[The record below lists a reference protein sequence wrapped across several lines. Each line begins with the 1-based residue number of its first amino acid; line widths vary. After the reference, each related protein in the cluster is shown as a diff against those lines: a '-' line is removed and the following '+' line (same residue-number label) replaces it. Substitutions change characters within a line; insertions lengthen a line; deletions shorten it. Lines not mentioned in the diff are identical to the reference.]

1 MAEENITTST
11 DLYAQSID
19 FVEQFNGSVQ
29 KLLQIMG
36 ITRLTPMSVGSQI
49 KIYSNKVTKGS
60 KAAEG
65 ETIPLSKVERKLS
78 TTLTLAFD
86 KYRKQVTAEAIQSS
100 GFQAAVTDT
109 DSKLLREVQK
119 DIKQNFLNFVATGS
133 TNATGT
139 NFQSTL
145 GNVLGQLAVKWE
157 DDDIQS
163 VAFVNPIDF
172 YAYLGGAD
180 ITVQTGFGLQYIQN
194 FMGFN
199 TVILTSYQKQGTVA
213 ATASENINYAYA
225 SAAGALGQAFSLTTD
240 ETGLIGITHSP
251 KTENASY
258 ETLVIDAGV
267 LFPERL
273 DGIVVGTIVSGSSST
288 TNPSNG

>member
-1 MAEENITTST
+1 MAAENTTLST

-36 ITRLTPMSVGSQI
+36 ITRLTPMSIGSQV

-78 TTLTLAFD
+78 TTLTLDFA
-86 KYRKQVTAEAIQSS
+86 KYRKQVTAEAIQAS
-100 GFQAAVTDT
+100 GFQTAVTDT

-119 DIKQNFLNFVATGS
+119 DIKKNFLDFVATGS
-133 TNATGT
+133 TKATGD
-139 NFQSTL
+139 NFQATL

-172 YAYLGGAD
+172 YAYLGGAN
-180 ITVQTGFGLQYIQN
+180 ITVQTDFGLQYIQN

-199 TVILTSYQKQGTVA
+199 TVILTSYQKQGTVG
-213 ATASENINYAYA
+213 ATASQNINYAYA
-225 SAAGALGQAFSLTTD
+225 SAAGALGQAFTLTTD
-240 ETGLIGITHSP
+240 ETGLIGITHTP

-258 ETLVIDAGV
+258 ETLVLDAGV

-273 DGIVVGTIVSGSSST
+273 DGIVVGTIGST
-288 TNPSNG
+288 TPGH